1 MIPILQND
9 YYKYSQMFRGN
20 YIKGAALFRALLND
34 PETREHILSS
44 DPALSAV
51 FTDCTAS
58 EAARLCCDI
67 LIEKDYFNEAYM
79 NYLRGIEQTACE
91 DMSALLENTDNVL
104 SLLRNTEQEPILA
117 NNTKLFR
124 QMLTVKDTRQALGQ
138 DENHDVLLL
147 DDVLNMYSS
156 ISLPV
161 GVNLYTSFDTYWRSI
176 YSQTTAFES
185 SEVYYTYVHLYEWII
200 VNEKAGKVFLPVS
213 LQTQVRSVSTYYW
226 YPAVFSYDIA
236 AQKWELLYVAS
247 TKQKINE
254 DSYYSRRAYLCY
266 DQSQDQLYVFY
277 RPLSTS
283 AQVLCD
289 IVKVSTGT
297 VVVSEIELASVGSAN
312 RMEPYWC
319 AFDEERGLARFVWE
333 TDRISGGSSSTPGW
347 LYGASVCSDG
357 LVWNGVVCHPSAQY
371 SPCYSG
377 NMRVMGSRPYLCSP
391 AGAVVGAFQ
400 EYSTISSSAA
410 VLMVVTSDDKQIKTN
425 YIKLP
430 PDGVSYD
437 TVCSPNYYFLS
448 DTGILTLC
456 WNYISW
462 GEAKR
467 SVCAVFDVK
476 TGTILQ
482 TFIGETSTPYV
493 LYAAPFFR
501 AFFLWANTG
510 TPQTGIAFAEKDGA
524 LLLRNKKRNF
534 SLFSTQPVQE
544 RGAHRYKLY
553 APNSTSWVL
562 YDYERNLMA

>member
-161 GVNLYTSFDTYWRSI
+161 GVNLCTSFNTYWQSI
-176 YSQTTAFES
+176 YFQTTAFES
-185 SEVYYTYVHLYEWII
+185 SEVYYNYFPLYEWIV

-213 LQTQVRSVSTYYW
+213 LETQVRSVSTYYW

-247 TKQKINE
+247 TKQKRNE
-254 DSYYSRRAYLCY
+254 NDYGSRQAYLCY
-266 DQSQDQLYVFY
+266 DQSKDQLYVFY

-283 AQVLCD
+283 VQVLCD
-289 IVKVSTGT
+289 IVKASTGT
-297 VVVSEIELASVGSAN
+297 VIMSEIELASVGSYAH
-312 RMEPYWC
+312 MAPYWC

-333 TDRISGGSSSTPGW
+333 TASISSSSSSTNGW

-357 LVWNGVVCHPSAQY
+357 LVWAGVVCHPTTQY

-377 NMRVMGSRPYLCSP
+377 SMHVMDSRPYLHSP

-400 EYSTISSSAA
+400 ESRTVSSSAA
-410 VLMVVTSDDKQIKTN
+410 VLMVVTPDDKQIKTN
-425 YIKLP
+425 YIRLYN
-430 PDGVSYD
+430 GVDYL
-437 TVCSPNYYFLS
+437 TVCSPSYFFLS
-448 DTGILTLC
+448 DTGLLTLC
-456 WNYISW
+456 WNSISW
-462 GEAKR
+462 GNAQY
-467 SVCAVFDVK
+467 SVCAIFDIK

-482 TFIGETSTPYV
+482 TFNRETSAPYV

-553 APNSTSWVL
+553 APNRTSWVL